1 LEDGKNVFR
10 LRLRL
15 CSSLYPINERIRDFF
30 LEYDRHTLRTS
41 PPWGSE
47 LLEVSLLSSFNFSII
62 LGPFSYF
69 SCIFWTSVGIVVL
82 YFELIV
88 VGCLLFPLNWE
99 GYLRF
104 FYLGYFYVDLRVMY
118 HDMFLIGEAAEA
130 QFQTFRYTSIF

>member
-47 LLEVSLLSSFNFSII
+47 LLEVPLLSSFIFRMI
-62 LGPFSYF
+62 LGPLSYLN
-69 SCIFWTSVGIVVL
+69 CIFWTSIGNVVLVL
-82 YFELIV
+82 YFEQILSTD
-88 VGCLLFPLNWE
+88 
-99 GYLRF
+99 R
-104 FYLGYFYVDLRVMY
+104 RK
-118 HDMFLIGEAAEA
+118 
-130 QFQTFRYTSIF
+130 